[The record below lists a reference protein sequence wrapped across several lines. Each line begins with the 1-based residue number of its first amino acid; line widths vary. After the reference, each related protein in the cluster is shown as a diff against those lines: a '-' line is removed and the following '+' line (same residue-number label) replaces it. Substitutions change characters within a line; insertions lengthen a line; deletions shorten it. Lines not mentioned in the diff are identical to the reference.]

1 MSAEEL
7 PLTPPA
13 PQPELDA
20 DTRPVAVT
28 LASVTRDGRRAILVD
43 EQGREFTLELDPSL
57 RPAAPQEQSRRTEVP
72 MESALRPRDI
82 QARIRAGESPE
93 QVAEAARS
101 TVEKIMPF
109 AAPVLAER
117 EHTAQRAQ
125 KASVRRRPGEASA
138 VRTLGDAVAAHL
150 RGFELE
156 PDAIADAVA
165 WDSYRRH
172 DGRWKLIGAYDLPAR
187 AGTAEL
193 TFDIPGN
200 YVSLD
205 NDDARWLVGEQ
216 IAEEPAPAVRDDL
229 EAARLRRLQP
239 SEPFE
244 PAPIEPTREPEPAA
258 PTEPAARFEEVS
270 ATEQTVETPLID
282 MPVEAYLFDT
292 PSTKTSA
299 PAPKSDEPT
308 EPRPVAEP
316 EPVAESP
323 SEQIDVA
330 SAPEE
335 TTEAPVRRT
344 KRKGR
349 ASVPSWDEIMFGG
362 GPSK

>member
-13 PQPELDA
+13 PQPEQDA

-43 EQGREFTLELDPSL
+43 EHGREFTLELNPQLDPQL
-57 RPAAPQEQSRRTEVP
+57 DQRIRPSAPQEQSRRRTEVP

-117 EHTAQRAQ
+117 EHTAARAQ

-150 RGFELE
+150 RGLERE
-156 PDAIADAVA
+156 PDAVV

-172 DGRWKLIGAYDLPAR
+172 DGRWRLLGSYDLPGR

-193 TFDIPGN
+193 TFDLPGN

-216 IAEEPAPAVRDDL
+216 LAEPPAPAPAVRDDL

-239 SEPFE
+239 VEAQPAELRPVE
-244 PAPIEPTREPEPAA
+244 PAEPAA
-258 PTEPAARFEEVS
+258 DASAHEP
-270 ATEQTVETPLID
+270 TVETPLLD
-282 MPVEAYLFDT
+282 MPVEAYLFDQPT
-292 PSTKTSA
+292 PAQPETQ
-299 PAPKSDEPT
+299 
-308 EPRPVAEP
+308 PVAEP
-316 EPVAESP
+316 AEDTGARQP
-323 SEQIDVA
+323 EAEQ
-330 SAPEE
+330 APESSPE
-335 TTEAPVRRT
+335 PPARRT

-362 GPSK
+362 GPTK

>member
-13 PQPELDA
+13 TESARDT
-20 DTRPVAVT
+20 DTRPISVRI
-28 LASVTRDGRRAILVD
+28 ASVSRDGQRVLLVD
-43 EQGREFTLELDPSL
+43 EAGREFSLEIDQRLDHQP
-57 RPAAPQEQSRRTEVP
+57 PARTSPAMPTRRTEVP

-93 QVAEAARS
+93 TVAEAAGS

-117 EHTAQRAQ
+117 EHTAERAQ
-125 KASVRRRPGEASA
+125 KASVRRRPGEPSA
-138 VRTLGDAVAAHL
+138 VRTLGDAVAARL

-156 PDAIADAVA
+156 PDIIA

-172 DGRWKLIGAYDLPAR
+172 DGRWKLLGAYDLPAR
-187 AGTAEL
+187 SGIAEL
-193 TFDIPGN
+193 TYDLPGN

-216 IAEEPAPAVRDDL
+216 VEEQPSAPVRDDL
-229 EAARLRRLQP
+229 EAARQRRLQP
-239 SEPFE
+239 VEQQPV
-244 PAPIEPTREPEPAA
+244 PADEPEPE
-258 PTEPAARFEEVS
+258 PLPAAENEP
-270 ATEQTVETPLID
+270 TVETPLVD
-282 MPVEAYLFDT
+282 TPVEAYLFDE
-292 PSTKTSA
+292 PAAA
-299 PAPKSDEPT
+299 PAA
-308 EPRPVAEP
+308 PVSEATP
-316 EPVAESP
+316 EDGETTP
-323 SEQIDVA
+323 
-330 SAPEE
+330 APEVE
-335 TTEAPVRRT
+335 QPAAPRRT

-362 GPSK
+362 GRSD

>member
-7 PLTPPA
+7 PLTAPA
-13 PQPELDA
+13 HQPEQDA

-43 EQGREFTLELDPSL
+43 EQGREFTLELDPRL

-117 EHTAQRAQ
+117 EHTAERAQ

-138 VRTLGDAVAAHL
+138 VRTLGDAVATHL

-156 PDAIADAVA
+156 PDAIASAVA

-172 DGRWKLIGAYDLPAR
+172 DGRWKLIGSYDLPFR

-216 IAEEPAPAVRDDL
+216 IAEEPATVVRDDL

-239 SEPFE
+239 A
-244 PAPIEPTREPEPAA
+244 PAEPTAEAA
-258 PTEPAARFEEVS
+258 PTTHVEEVEEVDEAEQVS
-270 ATEQTVETPLID
+270 ATEQTIETPLID
-282 MPVEAYLFDT
+282 MPAEAYLFD
-292 PSTKTSA
+292 A
-299 PAPKSDEPT
+299 PATPEPAT
-308 EPRPVAEP
+308 READ
-316 EPVAESP
+316 EPVAE
-323 SEQIDVA
+323 A
-330 SAPEE
+330 APEQPE
-335 TTEAPVRRT
+335 AEVTAEQAPEAPVRRT

>member
-1 MSAEEL
+1 
-7 PLTPPA
+7 
-13 PQPELDA
+13 
-20 DTRPVAVT
+20 
-28 LASVTRDGRRAILVD
+28 
-43 EQGREFTLELDPSL
+43 
-57 RPAAPQEQSRRTEVP
+57 

-93 QVAEAARS
+93 EVAEAARS

-117 EHTAQRAQ
+117 EHTAERAQ

-138 VRTLGDAVAAHL
+138 VRTLGEAVAAHL

-156 PDAIADAVA
+156 PDAVAAAVT

-187 AGTAEL
+187 TGTAEL

-205 NDDARWLVGEQ
+205 NDDARWLVGDQ
-216 IAEEPAPAVRDDL
+216 LEEAPATPVRDDL
-229 EAARLRRLQP
+229 EQARLRRLQP
-239 SEPFE
+239 VEAFE
-244 PAPIEPTREPEPAA
+244 PAPIQPTQQTQHSEPERPAA
-258 PTEPAARFEEVS
+258 SSAEVGPTEP
-270 ATEQTVETPLID
+270 TETPLVD

-292 PSTKTSA
+292 PAKAPEA
-299 PAPKSDEPT
+299 PAPQRAEPA
-308 EPRPVAEP
+308 EPHESAAPAEP
-316 EPVAESP
+316 EAE
-323 SEQIDVA
+323 Q
-330 SAPEE
+330 APEPAP
-335 TTEAPVRRT
+335 EAPARRT

>member
-13 PQPELDA
+13 TQPEQDA

-43 EQGREFTLELDPSL
+43 EQGREFTLELDQHL
-57 RPAAPQEQSRRTEVP
+57 RPTPQEQPRRRTEVP

-93 QVAEAARS
+93 EVAEAARS
-101 TVEKIMPF
+101 TVERIMPF

-117 EHTAQRAQ
+117 EHTAERAQ

-156 PDAIADAVA
+156 ADAIAGAVA

-172 DGRWKLIGAYDLPAR
+172 DGRWKLIGSYELPGR
-187 AGTAEL
+187 TGTAEL

-205 NDDARWLVGEQ
+205 NDDARWLIGDQ
-216 IAEEPAPAVRDDL
+216 LEEPPAPPVRDDL

-239 SEPFE
+239 VESAA
-244 PAPIEPTREPEPAA
+244 PAPAPVEPEAGP
-258 PTEPAARFEEVS
+258 EPVDEVS
-270 ATEQTVETPLID
+270 ATEQTVETPLVD

-292 PSTKTSA
+292 PEA
-299 PAPKSDEPT
+299 PARAPQTDEATAGEPAARTAAT
-308 EPRPVAEP
+308 EPEQAAEP
-316 EPVAESP
+316 AVEAAPQRPEAE
-323 SEQIDVA
+323 
-330 SAPEE
+330 SAPEP
-335 TTEAPVRRT
+335 TPEAPVRRT

-362 GPSK
+362 GPAK